1 MENLFNRYRNFTTLI
16 LVLFAQ
22 LILLA
27 YQVKGNKDVPFFRVW
42 TVTAV
47 MPVATVVEDI
57 RSSVSGFFQNYFTLR
72 DVRTENKQMREELGR
87 LKLEN
92 QFLKTQLST
101 ADRAKALP
109 AFETQS
115 QTKMVAPRSVGT
127 GTGANNKV
135 VYIDRGS
142 NSGVQKGM
150 GVVTPDGIVGKVL
163 AAYPTD
169 SQVLLVTDPGFGAGV
184 ISQKNHV
191 RGVLKGLGYGRC
203 RVDYVE
209 NEQKVDM
216 GEAFFTSGDDRVFP
230 RGMPVG
236 KVTAVHDGS
245 SVKEIFV
252 SPTAV
257 EESPEEVLV
266 ILAGINQV
274 VPEYQA
280 PAKQVYIGPDPSPN
294 AAQSPTPAGPLQ
306 TTADR
311 VMRKYEEIGEQQGHK
326 FGVNPAGSRPID
338 FNIKLNP
345 NAPKPEAGPRSGE
358 KSGAIALPSA
368 APGEVTESDVTKNAA
383 RPAAQLSATPAPKTP
398 PKPVNPAPPVLS
410 DKPGTAGTPAAPRPG
425 ATAPPA
431 ASPAQR

>member
-47 MPVATVVEDI
+47 TPIATVVEDV
-57 RSSVSGFFQNYFTLR
+57 RSGVSGFFQNYFSLR
-72 DVRTENKQMREELGR
+72 DVRSENKQMRDELGR

-101 ADRAKALP
+101 ADRAKALS
-109 AFETQS
+109 AFEAQS
-115 QTKMVAPRSVGT
+115 QSKMVAARIIGT
-127 GTGANNKV
+127 GTGANTKTV
-135 VYIDRGS
+135 LLDRGS

-163 AAYPTD
+163 AAYPTAA
-169 SQVLLVTDPGFGAGV
+169 QVLLATDPGFAAGV
-184 ISQKNHV
+184 LSQKNHV

-203 RVDYVE
+203 KVDYVE

-216 GEAFFTSGDDRVFP
+216 GEQFFTSGDDRVFP

-236 KVTAVHDGS
+236 RVTAVHDGS

-252 SPTAV
+252 SPTAL
-257 EESPEEVLV
+257 EEGPEDVLV
-266 ILAGINQV
+266 ILEGVNQAIT
-274 VPEYQA
+274 EYQA
-280 PAKQVYIGPDPSPN
+280 PAKQVYIGPDPNPE
-294 AAQSPTPAGPLQ
+294 AAQGPTPSGPLQ
-306 TTADR
+306 TTADKVMER
-311 VMRKYEEIGEQQGHK
+311 VKEIGEQQNHK
-326 FGVNPAGSRPID
+326 FGLNPSGSRPID

-345 NAPKPEAGPRSGE
+345 NAPKAEPGQVSGTKAGA
-358 KSGAIALPSA
+358 KSGTKPDVIGKPAA
-368 APGEVTESDVTKNAA
+368 APGEVLESDVTEAPK
-383 RPAAQLSATPAPKTP
+383 PPPATPP
-398 PKPVNPAPPVLS
+398 PAGSPPPAP
-410 DKPGTAGTPAAPRPG
+410 APAAPRPG
-425 ATAPPA
+425 ATAPAPTKP
-431 ASPAQR
+431 PAQR

>member
-27 YQVKGNKDVPFFRVW
+27 YQVKGNKDVPLFRVW
-42 TVTAV
+42 TITAV
-47 MPVATVVEDI
+47 TPIATVVEDV
-57 RSSVSGFFQNYFTLR
+57 RSGISGFFQNYFSLR
-72 DVRTENKQMREELGR
+72 DVRSENKQMREELGR

-101 ADRAKALP
+101 ADRAKALS
-109 AFETQS
+109 AFEAQS
-115 QTKMVAPRSVGT
+115 QSKMVAARIIGT
-127 GTGANNKV
+127 GTGANTKTV
-135 VYIDRGS
+135 LLDRGS

-163 AAYPTD
+163 AAYPTA
-169 SQVLLVTDPGFGAGV
+169 SQVLLVTDPGFAAGV
-184 ISQKNHV
+184 LSQKNHV

-203 RVDYVE
+203 KVDYVE

-216 GEAFFTSGDDRVFP
+216 GEEFFTSGDDRVFP

-252 SPTAV
+252 SPTAL
-257 EESPEEVLV
+257 EEGPEDVLV
-266 ILAGINQV
+266 ILEGVNQAIT
-274 VPEYQA
+274 EYQA
-280 PAKQVYIGPDPSPN
+280 PAKQVYIGPDPNPG
-294 AAQSPTPAGPLQ
+294 AAEGPTPSGPLQ

-311 VMRKYEEIGEQQGHK
+311 VMEKVKEIGEQQNHK
-326 FGVNPAGSRPID
+326 FGLNPSGSRPID

-345 NAPKPEAGPRSGE
+345 NAPKPEPGSVAGT
-358 KSGAIALPSA
+358 KSGAKPDVTGKPA
-368 APGEVTESDVTKNAA
+368 APGEVLGSDVTEAPKP
-383 RPAAQLSATPAPKTP
+383 PAVSPPPAPA
-398 PKPVNPAPPVLS
+398 PAV
-410 DKPGTAGTPAAPRPG
+410 PRPG
-425 ATAPPA
+425 ATAPAPTKP
-431 ASPAQR
+431 PAQR